1 MMLLYDDV
9 TYPGPFGIDL
19 SRKAATPGSKKNR
32 LRMLGNIFVGLYR
45 AGVQRWV
52 GRVGGVVCA

>member
-19 SRKAATPGSKKNR
+19 SRKAATPGSKKKQTQNVR
-32 LRMLGNIFVGLYR
+32 EYICWPV
-45 AGVQRWV
+45 
-52 GRVGGVVCA
+52 